1 MDRLTTLEK
10 IQMWIKPLLP
20 LALLTL
26 VGCASVVNDSV
37 QPIKLETKTSAGDA
51 VSGAE
56 CKMTNDYGTTVAK
69 SGDTVQIHRSGKDLD
84 IVCTHPNNPDAVA
97 RAVSRANAGMWGNV
111 ILGGGI
117 GAIID
122 HNKGTAYTY
131 PTWVQLVFGKTLVF
145 DRSNEKDNEPVLGKE
160 PEAKEPE
167 RVVGEK

>member
-1 MDRLTTLEK
+1 VDRLTTLEK